1 MGYQQKSLQELK
13 ENQYLNEYKMV
24 ESNIPTMIL
33 KEK

>member
-13 ENQYLNEYKMV
+13 ENQYLNEYKMI
-24 ESNIPTMIL
+24 ESNMIL

>member
-24 ESNIPTMIL
+24 ESNMIL

>member
-1 MGYQQKSLQELK
+1 MGYQQKSLQGLK
-13 ENQYLNEYKMV
+13 EKQCLNEYKMV